1 MAFLVSGTI
10 VITLLGGEDMREQDT
25 NIWQVTLKMTKLYIF
40 T

>member
-10 VITLLGGEDMREQDT
+10 VIALLGGEDMRERNT
-25 NIWQVTLKMTKLYIF
+25 GIWQVKIKMMKLYIL